1 MKKAVIYARFS
12 SSKQREE
19 SIEGQVRE
27 CQEYARREGYS
38 VLKVYADRAISGRTD
53 RRPEFQ
59 RMVDD
64 AAAGSFTAVLIY
76 KYDRFARNRYAFAVY
91 EAKLKKLGVDVVSVR
106 ENVAEG
112 AAGILLK
119 SVLQGMAEWYS
130 ADLSE
135 KVLRGMTDNALKC
148 KWTSGHIPFGYT
160 RDAEKHLVVDPER
173 APYVQKIFEKVLA
186 GEKFVDIASW
196 LNFIGMRTSS
206 GREFNKSSFIWML
219 RNEAY
224 IGVFQWRDIRKENAV
239 PPLISKALFYAVQEK
254 LATSERRGVNVL
266 KSEKYLLTPNIICAE
281 CGGPMHGMSGKSRSG
296 ELYYYYACANKRA
309 KKSHCHVSPLP
320 KEELEGLV
328 FDAAKKILAKDENI
342 KLIAAQ
348 AAQVAEAQQD
358 GELAELKAERVRT
371 TKSINNYAAAIA
383 NGATSGTII
392 GLINAAEAKAAELD
406 KAIVERELLGGAPQI
421 DYDSI
426 VFFLRHLAKLKDE
439 KAMEEVIRAMV
450 ATVVVERDLD
460 AEKEKDSQEV
470 YSLAVK
476 FNFTSEP
483 QLSALQSIK
492 MVREKSSLVNHSRII
507 ANMQVFIYATHFE
520 VVLRYKKR
528 KFAKTS

>member
-1 MKKAVIYARFS
+1 MERAVIYARFS

-27 CQEYARREGYS
+27 CQEYAQREGYS
-38 VLKVYADRAISGRTD
+38 VLGVYADRAITGRTD
-53 RRPEFQ
+53 KRPEFQ
-59 RMVDD
+59 RMVED
-64 AAAGSFTAVLIY
+64 AAGGTFSTVLIY

-91 EAKLKKLGVDVVSVR
+91 EAKLKRYGVNVVSVR
-106 ENVAEG
+106 EQVAEG

-135 KVLRGMTDNALKC
+135 KVLRGMTENALKC
-148 KWTSGHIPFGYT
+148 KWTSGNIPFGYM
-160 RDAEKHLVVDPER
+160 RDAEKHLIVDPEQ

-196 LNFIGMRTSS
+196 LNMIGMRTSS
-206 GREFNKSSFIWML
+206 GRDFNKSSFIWML

-224 IGVFQWRDIRKENAV
+224 IGVFRWRDIRKEDAV

-254 LATSERRGVNVL
+254 LAASERRGVNVL
-266 KSEKYLLTPNIICAE
+266 KSEKYLLTPNIICGE

-296 ELYYYYACANKRA
+296 ELYYYYACANKRS
-309 KKSHCHVSPLP
+309 KKSHCHISPLP
-320 KEELEGLV
+320 KDEIEGIV

-348 AAQVAEAQQD
+348 AAKVAEAQQD
-358 GELAELKAERVRT
+358 GDLAELKAERART
-371 TKSINNYAAAIA
+371 TKSIKNYASAIA

-392 GLINAAEAKAAELD
+392 ELINAAEEKAAQLD
-406 KAIVERELLGGAPQI
+406 KAIAERELVACKPQI
-421 DYDSI
+421 SYEAI
-426 VFFLRHLAKLKDE
+426 VYFLQHLAKMKDE
-439 KAMEEVIRAMV
+439 KAMEEIIRAMV
-450 ATVVVERDLD
+450 NTVVVERDLA
-460 AEKEKDSQEV
+460 AENKKDGQEV
-470 YSLAVK
+470 YSLTVK
-476 FNFTSEP
+476 FNFTTEP

-492 MVREKSSLVNHSRII
+492 MVRENSGLVNQSRIV
-507 ANMQVFIYATHFE
+507 ANMQVFIYSTHFE
-520 VVLRYKKR
+520 VILQYKKK
-528 KFAKTS
+528 KFTKSS